1 MVLESI
7 APLPLKRETMKQSTI
22 HCVKW
27 TTVLILSSKSPPTPP
42 PDTETPLSS
51 SQSNPIPH
59 LSTLTILRRIYPPPR
74 LSFKPF
80 VATFTAIRTPFN
92 HLNCLVFAC
101 GLVTSLLDG
110 SHLIILPLPA
120 SSLITQ
126 SQCLAARLVLG
137 LHLVNLLSEGCPWN
151 SCEKVIWPI
160 DLSRYAIL

>member
-1 MVLESI
+1 MNHSI
-7 APLPLKRETMKQSTI
+7 GPLLTI
-22 HCVKW
+22 
-27 TTVLILSSKSPPTPP
+27 SPPTPP
-42 PDTETPLSS
+42 ADTETPLSS

-59 LSTLTILRRIYPPPR
+59 LSTLTILRRIYPPPPQ

-80 VATFTAIRTPFN
+80 VATFTAIHTPSN

-101 GLVTSLLDG
+101 RLVTSLLDG

-137 LHLVNLLSEGCPWN
+137 LHLVNLLSEGIAHETLVKRLFGRWISP
-151 SCEKVIWPI
+151 VTRF
-160 DLSRYAIL
+160 SRTVQ